1 MSAADAG
8 KYECQ
13 VSTQPK
19 MSKTYSLNVVGE
31 QFLMHALL
39 SGPVPLYDEISND
52 SQSNLHLP

>member
-1 MSAADAG
+1 MHAATQLCCHFQKVKCNSPARYVSAADAG

-31 QFLMHALL
+31 QF
-39 SGPVPLYDEISND
+39 
-52 SQSNLHLP
+52 